1 MSILLKERVG
11 SSISNLDQGCAM
23 KITFLGA
30 TQNVTGS
37 RFMVQTGSSALLIDC
52 GIFQERGSLNRN
64 WEKFPFNPQE
74 IDAVI
79 LTHAHGDHCGYLPK
93 LVREGFKGK
102 IYCTPPTADIAKISL
117 LDSAHLQEA
126 DAEMKRKR
134 HKKEGRKGAYEDVPL
149 YTVQDALKVFSH
161 FSPVGF
167 QKMIVFPDGIQVAL
181 FEAGHILGA
190 AMVELRI
197 KEGDREQTLIFSG
210 DIGRWQRP
218 LLCDPH
224 IFQSA
229 DYVIM
234 EATYGDKRHEEEQD
248 CLKKLEEVIRKTHRQ
263 GGNVVIPVFAIGR
276 AQELLYDLNQLINQD
291 RIPNLLTFVDSPMA
305 MEITKIFEKY
315 PGYFDEESQGLLRQ
329 YDKLFDFPLL
339 QFTPT
344 VNESKAINYIKGTS
358 VIMASSGM
366 CTGGRI
372 KHHLVNNISRPES
385 TILFVGFQAEGT
397 LGRAILEKPDQV
409 RIFGEPHI
417 IRADIERIEGFS
429 AHADQTELLRWIT
442 GFEQKPKK
450 IFIVHSEKETARH
463 FAEVLK
469 HHIASE
475 VIIPSYKDE
484 HDL

>member
-1 MSILLKERVG
+1 
-11 SSISNLDQGCAM
+11 
-23 KITFLGA
+23 
-30 TQNVTGS
+30 
-37 RFMVQTGSSALLIDC
+37 
-52 GIFQERGSLNRN
+52 
-64 WEKFPFNPQE
+64 
-74 IDAVI
+74 
-79 LTHAHGDHCGYLPK
+79 
-93 LVREGFKGK
+93 
-102 IYCTPPTADIAKISL
+102 
-117 LDSAHLQEA
+117 
-126 DAEMKRKR
+126 
-134 HKKEGRKGAYEDVPL
+134 
-149 YTVQDALKVFSH
+149 
-161 FSPVGF
+161 
-167 QKMIVFPDGIQVAL
+167 
-181 FEAGHILGA
+181 
-190 AMVELRI
+190 
-197 KEGDREQTLIFSG
+197 
-210 DIGRWQRP
+210 
-218 LLCDPH
+218 
-224 IFQSA
+224 
-229 DYVIM
+229 VIM